1 MLCSNTKDGKECGEW
16 TLTGEA
22 TTYDPRPLSLEGGN

>member
-1 MLCSNTKDGKECGEW
+1 MQRVVLKDGKECGEW

-22 TTYDPRPLSLEGGN
+22 TTYDPCPPT